1 MNLKIHLP
9 IFTVELTIKEGHRV
23 CVANASHIV
32 NFQST
37 QKLKLVLPGLQLGS
51 LETPGQVSSVGTP
64 NTYVKSKKDNER

>member
-37 QKLKLVLPGLQLGS
+37 QKLKLVLPGL
-51 LETPGQVSSVGTP
+51 
-64 NTYVKSKKDNER
+64 